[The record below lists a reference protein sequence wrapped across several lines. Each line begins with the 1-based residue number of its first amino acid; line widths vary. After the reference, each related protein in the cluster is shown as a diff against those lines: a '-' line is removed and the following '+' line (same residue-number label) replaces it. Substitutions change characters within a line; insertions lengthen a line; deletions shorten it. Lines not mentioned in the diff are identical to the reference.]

1 MRMLGF
7 VRSNFSRAVTN
18 NTKYNA
24 KREGTHKINKYGFGE
39 QIHWFRVDRWPI
51 RAKKYAVSKGIRVGV
66 AWVINYLQPT
76 YLRLWIVLRFFFTQ
90 KLTRLFLDI

>member
-24 KREGTHKINKYGFGE
+24 KREGTHKINKHGFGE
-39 QIHWFRVDRWPI
+39 QMADSG
-51 RAKKYAVSKGIRVGV
+51 KKICGFKGDSCGRSLS
-66 AWVINYLQPT
+66 N
-76 YLRLWIVLRFFFTQ
+76 
-90 KLTRLFLDI
+90 

>member
-24 KREGTHKINKYGFGE
+24 KREGTQKINKYGFGE

-51 RAKKYAVSKGIRVGV
+51 RAKK
-66 AWVINYLQPT
+66 
-76 YLRLWIVLRFFFTQ
+76 
-90 KLTRLFLDI
+90 